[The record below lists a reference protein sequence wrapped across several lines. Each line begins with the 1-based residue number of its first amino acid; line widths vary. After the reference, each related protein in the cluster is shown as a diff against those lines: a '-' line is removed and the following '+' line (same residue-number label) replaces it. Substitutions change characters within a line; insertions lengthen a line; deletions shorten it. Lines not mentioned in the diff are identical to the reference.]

1 MKYEVGQIYETPVG
15 PKLYIGG
22 DTKDENSWKSPVL
35 EGPAASAIKG
45 LTYSFSDEAIG
56 NIRGPLDPD
65 LTRDQAVKLEK
76 ASQKYYEKK
85 FPGRSL
91 AAETAGAIG
100 TTIATRGYIKPGP
113 VAQQGIGR
121 AMLESGVASGIYGV
135 GEGEGGPLDRAITG
149 AAYGVGGGIAGAGL
163 ALGTRALARF
173 GKNIKESFKT
183 PEKLGKEAARKLVK
197 EALEFDSTD
206 INSAIKFIL
215 DRQGKPYSLADM
227 GPNTRGI
234 MDAVN
239 VLPGPGKNQAQ
250 KFLFE
255 RNKGMF
261 SRITSDLQEA
271 FGNKASY
278 FDTYKA
284 LEVARKEGGDRLYGL
299 AFKKSVPV
307 DAALVNLLER
317 PSLQTAFKRA
327 YKLAADQG
335 VKLPRINLKNG
346 KMYTAKGDLIT
357 SVDTKLMHW
366 MKLALD
372 EQIYTGKNPL
382 SGIGPTQLRTL
393 RDNKTKFVDIIDTA
407 NPAYKKA
414 RDQWADQASIMDAL
428 DSGMKFDV
436 YGKVDTDFLVDDLA
450 KMSKSEVEAFRTGVL
465 NNLMKKLEDAVYD
478 PQRGTGANL
487 AQRLIRNETSRK
499 LLRLTFP
506 QDARGQKKFNK
517 FMENLQDEIEL
528 KTTSSIVIGNSATAS
543 RQEAVSVLKGLVEPG
558 DVQNLSPVGLM
569 FSVIKADYPELARE
583 AQESAAK
590 ELARILTTTNPQAL
604 RKIAKEIEDKGTF
617 QGIVKKY
624 IPKAGT
630 EVARTLAAPRLI
642 GTEIG
647 ILSGRVFEGDT
658 IADLNARLGIQ
669 EE

>member
-35 EGPAASAIKG
+35 EGPAASAAKG
-45 LTYSFSDEAIG
+45 FSYATSDEVIG
-56 NIRGPLDPD
+56 NIRGGLDKN

-76 ASQKYYEKK
+76 ASQKYYQDK

-100 TTIATRGYIKPGP
+100 STVATRGLIKPG
-113 VAQQGIGR
+113 AISQQGIGR
-121 AMLESGVASGIYGV
+121 GAFEAGVASSIYGF
-135 GEGEGGPLDRAITG
+135 GEGTGGIMDRATQA
-149 AAYGVGGGIAGAGL
+149 AAYGMGGAIGGATL
-163 ALGTRALARF
+163 TTLGRSLARF
-173 GKNIKESFKT
+173 GKNVKESFKK
-183 PEKLGKEAARKLVK
+183 PETVGRETAKNLVK
-197 EALEFDSTD
+197 EALENDSTD

-215 DRQGKPYSLADM
+215 DKQGKPYSLADM

-234 MDAVN
+234 LDAVN
-239 VLPGPGKNQAQ
+239 VIPGPGRQQAQ

-261 SRITSDLQEA
+261 SRISSDLQKA

-278 FDTYKA
+278 FDTFKA
-284 LEVARKEGGDRLYGL
+284 LETARKEGGDRLYGL

-317 PSLQTAFKRA
+317 PSLQTAFQKA

-346 KMYTAKGDLIT
+346 KMYTAKGKLVT
-357 SVDTKLMHW
+357 AVDTKLLHW

-382 SGIGPTQLRTL
+382 SGIGPTSLRTL
-393 RDNKTKFVDIIDTA
+393 KDNKTKFVDIIDSA

-414 RDQWADQASIMDAL
+414 RDQWADKASIMDAL
-428 DSGMKFDV
+428 DDGMKFDT
-436 YGKVDTDFLVDDLA
+436 YGKLDTDFLADDLA
-450 KMSKSEVEAFRTGVL
+450 KMSKSEIEAFRTGVL

-506 QDARGQKKFNK
+506 QDAKGQKKFNK

-528 KTTSSIVIGNSATAS
+528 KTTSSIIVGNSATAA
-543 RQEAVSVLKGLVEPG
+543 RQEAVSKIKGAIEPG
-558 DVQNLSPVGLM
+558 DVQNLSPVGLL
-569 FSVIKADYPELARE
+569 FSVIKADYPELSRE
-583 AQESAAK
+583 AQEAASK
-590 ELARILTTTNPQAL
+590 ELARILTERNPQAL
-604 RKIAKEIEDKGTF
+604 RNIAKEIEDKGTF

-624 IPKAGT
+624 IPKAAT
-630 EVARTLAAPRLI
+630 EVARTVAAPRMI

-647 ILSGRVFEGDT
+647 ILGGRVFEGDT